1 MDRGFYSVEIFLL
14 LLVLKVSIM
23 FLLIDYIFKDVE
35 DIYRFN
41 KIYLNK

>member
-23 FLLIDYIFKDVE
+23 FLLIDYIYKDVE

-41 KIYLNK
+41 

>member
-1 MDRGFYSVEIFLL
+1 MGDFVDRGFYSVEIFLL

-23 FLLIDYIFKDVE
+23 FLLIDYIYKDVE

-41 KIYLNK
+41 

>member
-1 MDRGFYSVEIFLL
+1 MGDFVDRGFYSVEIFLL

-41 KIYLNK
+41 